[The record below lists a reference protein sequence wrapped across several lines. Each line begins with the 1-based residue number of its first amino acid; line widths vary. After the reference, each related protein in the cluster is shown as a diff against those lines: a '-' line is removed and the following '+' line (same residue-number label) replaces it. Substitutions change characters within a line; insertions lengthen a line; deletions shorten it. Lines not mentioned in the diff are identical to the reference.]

1 LLSYITG
8 GKYAESLSDE
18 TARAFERLWTGKAD
32 AGVLKENGS
41 GQKTLMEMSPEKQ
54 ELIQRLSDK
63 SLYQQD

>member
-1 LLSYITG
+1 MLSCITG

-32 AGVLKENGS
+32 AGVLRGS
-41 GQKTLMEMSPEKQ
+41 SAGQKTLMEMSPEKQ

-63 SLYQQD
+63 SL